1 MNIEGKKAYIQKQEV
16 NIAVVLIFKNELS
29 TLSAKT
35 IGHIQKMYC
44 AFGKERVFGRSDMQS
59 VTQLGSTRASQ
70 LLKELVKANVIE
82 FYRRAREGEIQ
93 IHKMSDDYL

>member
-1 MNIEGKKAYIQKQEV
+1 
-16 NIAVVLIFKNELS
+16 
-29 TLSAKT
+29 
-35 IGHIQKMYC
+35 MYC

-82 FYRRAREGEIQ
+82 LIEGQ
-93 IHKMSDDYL
+93 GKGKYKFTK